1 MITIDEITIVV
12 DGREIIYDYS
22 EQIPAGSITVIV
34 GPNGCGKSTLLAAIA
49 GDIAPDKGTI
59 TIDEHHPILTPA
71 DTLAGIRSMVVQ
83 NQSFVLG
90 FTVRQVIEMAGD
102 SAHVMKAL
110 ELTEIADRLVTT
122 LSGGEAQRLK
132 LAGFLADAAT
142 SSTALSKAASLA
154 RDGTEKPL
162 NLRTNCSDASR
173 ISNSVAGGSKLN
185 RVLMLRHMAQG
196 ALAVGGDLRLKHSC
210 PARGWPSS
218 RRSPAVR
225 KCVRGRFSRRGRSS

>member
-12 DGREIIYDYS
+12 DGREVIYDYS

-59 TIDEHHPILTPA
+59 TIDEHHPILTA
-71 DTLAGIRSMVVQ
+71 ANTLAGIRSMVVQ

-122 LSGGEAQRLK
+122 LSGGEAQRVAIAQAIAQNTPVLLLDEPLAAQDVHSRNRIIQLLK
-132 LAGFLADAAT
+132 DLAEQGKTIVVVAHSNETELSWAD
-142 SSTALSKAASLA
+142 KVI
-154 RDGTEKPL
+154 KQF
-162 NLRTNCSDASR
+162 
-173 ISNSVAGGSKLN
+173 
-185 RVLMLRHMAQG
+185 H
-196 ALAVGGDLRLKHSC
+196 
-210 PARGWPSS
+210 
-218 RRSPAVR
+218 
-225 KCVRGRFSRRGRSS
+225 